1 MMKKKRAVQILTAA
15 VSFAI
20 CAVFLVVLLA
30 YVRPMK
36 DGTYDFSLTWEGEAI
51 PTDWVYD
58 QKGWS
63 VFTQDENTVTELSP
77 DGYGGFTGLGHGGQT
92 FYFSRTMAE
101 DLDSPTI
108 RLGAVSANVAVFL
121 NGRMIYTDCPEQDNE
136 IGRLSLPTP
145 ERERLEPVM
154 VSLPLDY
161 VGKTLTVAQ
170 STSPGGSEKQNG
182 DVTVYPC
189 SVMLTCGYAY
199 ESGLIAESF
208 QTAIPSVIFFL
219 AGAFLLAVFVRSSF
233 RDKTDIG
240 LACAAAA
247 SFLWV
252 SARMVQTSFAKN
264 YFGILPVDVILLA
277 RFLSL
282 TALLAFLSSRMTGR
296 RRLIGWLLT
305 GVQAVTV
312 LAGVGMELTKN
323 VSVEFQRGT
332 YLSSLVI
339 LLAAL
344 LLSFGEWRKDSGFFR
359 LFCSLT
365 AAGIAV
371 CALAFGIAVLTDH
384 PFAAEVRVQLGLG
397 AASYF
402 LQPLMLLMMAT
413 VLIAAITQVI
423 HGVIS
428 RRTEARLLAQRQEL
442 AQASYETMRSYQEQV
457 MMLRHD
463 MAKHFALLR
472 QMTGEARVSDYL
484 DELLAQNEKIRP
496 VVQSGNE
503 ILDIILNGKL
513 TAAADAGINIKVA
526 RTQAPAT
533 LPLSD
538 AELCSVIVN
547 IMDNAVAAAS
557 APGVERPYIKLD
569 MHIKSDFFVF
579 SCINSATREWIS
591 KTEGTEQEGHG
602 LGLKIIR
609 QISQRHGDLLEIE
622 SGSNDYKVMLALPL
636 PHSSK

>member
-1 MMKKKRAVQILTAA
+1 MKKKRLAQILTAA
-15 VSFAI
+15 VSFGI
-20 CAVFLVVLLA
+20 CIAFLFVLLA
-30 YVRPMK
+30 YVLPMK
-36 DGTYDFSLTWEGEAI
+36 DGTYDFSLAWEGEAV
-51 PTDWVYD
+51 PADWVYD
-58 QKGWS
+58 QKGWA
-63 VFTQDENTVTELSP
+63 VFTQEGNAVTELTP
-77 DGYGGFTGLGHGGQT
+77 DGYGGFTGLGYAGQT
-92 FYFSRTMAE
+92 FYFSRTMTE
-101 DLDSPTI
+101 DLDSPTL
-108 RLGAVSANVAVFL
+108 RLGVVSSNIAVFL
-121 NGRMIYTDCPEQDNE
+121 DGRMIYTDCPEQDNE

-145 ERERLEPVM
+145 EWERLDPVV
-154 VSLPLDY
+154 VSLPQNY

-170 STSPGGSEKQNG
+170 STSPGGSEKQDG
-182 DVTVYPC
+182 DITVYPC
-189 SVMLTCGYAY
+189 SVTLTCGYAY
-199 ESGLIAESF
+199 ESSLIAESF

-219 AGAFLLAVFVRSSF
+219 AGAFLLAVFVWSTF

-252 SARMVQTSFAKN
+252 STRMVRTSFAKD
-264 YFGILPVDVILLA
+264 YFGILPVDVILLGY
-277 RFLSL
+277 FLSL
-282 TALLAFLSSRMTGR
+282 IALLAFLSSRMTGR
-296 RRLIGWLLT
+296 RQLVGWLLT
-305 GVQAVTV
+305 GAQAVTV
-312 LAGVGMELTKN
+312 LASAVMELTKS
-323 VSVEFQRGT
+323 VSVEFQRGM
-332 YLSSLVI
+332 YLMSLVI

-344 LLSFGEWRKDSGFFR
+344 LLSFGEWRRSGGFFR

-365 AAGIAV
+365 AVGIAA
-371 CALAFGIAVLTDH
+371 CGLTFGIAELTDH
-384 PFAAEVRVQLGLG
+384 PFAAEVRMQLGLG

-402 LQPLMLLMMAT
+402 LQPLMLLMTASA
-413 VLIAAITQVI
+413 LIAAITQVI
-423 HGVIS
+423 RNFIS

-442 AQASYETMRSYQEQV
+442 AQASYETMRSHQEQV

-496 VVQSGNE
+496 VVQSGNQT
-503 ILDIILNGKL
+503 LDIILNGKL
-513 TAAADAGINIKVA
+513 TAAADAGIDIQIA
-526 RTQAPAT
+526 RTQAPET

-538 AELCSVIVN
+538 AELCSIIVN

-557 APGVERPYIKLD
+557 APGVEQPYIKLD

-579 SCINSATREWIS
+579 SCTNSATREWIC
-591 KTEGTEQEGHG
+591 KVENTERESHG

-622 SGSNDYKVMLALPL
+622 SGPDDYKVMLALPL